1 MISQISN
8 DQSNNRPDQDNLSP
22 LVLWMTKMKIDLIKF
37 GLKTWQLLSYIPPF
51 REKQPVT
58 TVMEPSD
65 IDLVRI
71 CAVAFAAV
79 LAILS
84 LLAMVIASICRAFP
98 VKASDMPNPSAE
110 EAVRQAV
117 AETFPGCRIAEIRE
131 IKT

>member
-1 MISQISN
+1 
-8 DQSNNRPDQDNLSP
+8 
-22 LVLWMTKMKIDLIKF
+22 MTKMKIDLIKF

-51 REKQPVT
+51 REKQPAT
-58 TVMEPSD
+58 TAMEPSD
-65 IDLVRI
+65 MNLVRI